1 MTRSNSPSL
10 FLVEPVFAQ
19 RQNQVRIHFLDYAFM
34 TCALIFI
41 CGGCLFVMDL
51 AAAHNAGEQ
60 SPIMKM
66 LTHAWS
72 LIPSILGSCWHYT
85 LLLIASV
92 INSALIVAFVQCLRV
107 IDHKV
112 TRGRKRRHYPMFVS
126 YSRSLSLPLKAPAPV
141 TKKPEAEVRY
151 FLLSPV
157 IK

>member
-10 FLVEPVFAQ
+10 FLVEPAFAQ
-19 RQNQVRIHFLDYAFM
+19 RQKQVRIHFLDYAFL

-66 LTHAWS
+66 LTQAWQI
-72 LIPSILGSCWHYT
+72 IPTILGSCWHYM
-85 LLLIASV
+85 LLFIASI
-92 INSALIVAFVQCLRV
+92 INSALIVAFVHGLRV
-107 IDHKV
+107 IDQKV
-112 TRGRKRRHYPMFVS
+112 TRGRMRRHYPMFVS
-126 YSRSLSLPLKAPAPV
+126 FSKSASYKAIATTRVPQK
-141 TKKPEAEVRY
+141 TEAEVRY

>member
-10 FLVEPVFAQ
+10 FLVEPAFAQ
-19 RQNQVRIHFLDYAFM
+19 RQNQVRIHFLDYAVLIG
-34 TCALIFI
+34 ALIFI

-60 SPIMKM
+60 SPILKM
-66 LTHAWS
+66 LDQAWS
-72 LIPSILGSCWHYT
+72 LIPSILGNCWHYT

-92 INSALIVAFVQCLRV
+92 INSALIVAFVQCLRA
-107 IDHKV
+107 IDKKV
-112 TRGRKRRHYPMFVS
+112 VRSRKRHHYPMFVS
-126 YSRSLSLPLKAPAPV
+126 YSRSTHLTAKAQLSA
-141 TKKPEAEVRY
+141 TKKPNVEVRY